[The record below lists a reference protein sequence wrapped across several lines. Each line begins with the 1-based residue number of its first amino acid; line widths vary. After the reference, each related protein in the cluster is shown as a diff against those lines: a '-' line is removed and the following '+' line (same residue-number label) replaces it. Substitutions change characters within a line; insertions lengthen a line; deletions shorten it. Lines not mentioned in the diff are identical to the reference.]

1 MSMARLIDVD
11 EFNKLIAIECANSVK
26 RRVSQLYREGLL
38 TAKLLMDICKTVDA
52 VQIVRCIDCKY
63 WSATKSKE
71 NDCDFY
77 GVCEMHGRITLYNDF
92 CQSGTKFDR
101 DGDNDAAD

>member
-1 MSMARLIDVD
+1 MARLIDVD
-11 EFNKLIAIECANSVK
+11 ELNKRIAEDCADSVI
-26 RRVSQLYREGLL
+26 RGVQQLYREGLL
-38 TAKLLMDICKTVDA
+38 TAKMLVNMCKTVDA
-52 VQIVRCIDCKY
+52 VQIVRCNDCKY